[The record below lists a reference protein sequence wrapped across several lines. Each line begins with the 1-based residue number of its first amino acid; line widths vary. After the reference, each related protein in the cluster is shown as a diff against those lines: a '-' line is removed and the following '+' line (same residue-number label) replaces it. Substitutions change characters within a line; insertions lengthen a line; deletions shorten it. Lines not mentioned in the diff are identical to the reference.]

1 MYINC
6 IALITV
12 NSIVYSI
19 MIYQSSTTLL
29 REILKSLKPDCVL
42 TKSQNEIN
50 FEIIVQIF
58 FNCKRSSQLYLC
70 SQFHISFPMRGN

>member
-1 MYINC
+1 MHLLMT
-6 IALITV
+6 ALITV

-70 SQFHISFPMRGN
+70 SQFHIFFPMRGN